1 MGCATHKTP
10 RSHLPL
16 ELDLEA
22 ILREQ
27 GGTISL
33 FLSESL
39 MMGGQERRGEEKVPP
54 SLQVLSLVSPNKQPR
69 AGAGMCHALRLHSTA
84 AN

>member
-1 MGCATHKTP
+1 MWAVQ

-39 MMGGQERRGEEKVPP
+39 MMGGQERRGEEKPP
-54 SLQVLSLVSPNKQPR
+54 LCKF
-69 AGAGMCHALRLHSTA
+69 
-84 AN
+84 